1 MRTPDEIMSQLED
14 QGERLTIQRR
24 VVIEALAA
32 CGDHMTIQDIHAYLS
47 QTQGVALSE
56 TTIYR
61 ILEWLKRL
69 RIAAQTD
76 MGAAGIVYALIDNP
90 PHHHLICL
98 RCGRVV
104 DIDDSYFAA
113 MRRKLKEDLGFI
125 TRIDH
130 MAIYGECEQCAG
142 LDDEPAE

>member
-1 MRTPDEIMSQLED
+1 MRTPDEIVNWLED

-24 VVIEALAA
+24 VVIEALTA
-32 CGDHMTIQDIHAYLS
+32 CGDHMTIQDIHAYLN
-47 QTQGVALSE
+47 QTQGMALSE

-69 RIAAQTD
+69 RIVAQTD

-90 PHHHLICL
+90 LHHHLICL
-98 RCGRVV
+98 RCGRVI
-104 DIDDSYFAA
+104 DIDDAYFAS
-113 MRRKLKEDLGFI
+113 MRRQLKADLGFI

-142 LDDEPAE
+142 HHDGETD

>member
-1 MRTPDEIMSQLED
+1 MRTPDEIVNRLED

-24 VVIEALAA
+24 VVIEALTA
-32 CGDHMTIQDIHAYLS
+32 CGDHMTIQDIHAYLN
-47 QTQGVALSE
+47 QTQGMALSE

-69 RIAAQTD
+69 RIVAQTD

-90 PHHHLICL
+90 LHHHLICL
-98 RCGRVV
+98 RCGRVI
-104 DIDDSYFAA
+104 DIDDSYFAT
-113 MRRKLKEDLGFI
+113 MRRQLKANLGFI

-130 MAIYGECEQCAG
+130 MAIYGECEQCAVHHDG
-142 LDDEPAE
+142 ETD